1 MPADPSMLPAPQ
13 EDRSAPAAPAGPA
26 APTDGATINQ
36 SMSRARLDAYFIAA
50 SVAGASPASAP
61 VTIPPTEERTKVSVE
76 VEACMTGLIA
86 VLGGCWTVQ
95 RPREGEKKQAGI
107 RDWISG
113 G

>member
-1 MPADPSMLPAPQ
+1 
-13 EDRSAPAAPAGPA
+13 
-26 APTDGATINQ
+26 
-36 SMSRARLDAYFIAA
+36 MSRARLDAYFIAA